1 MEGEGRYL
9 CLQTVTDDRA
19 GASAGLIEGQE
30 RLGRGGGGA
39 RTVGGDP
46 SGHQR
51 PVAAIDEPRS
61 ARPMGT
67 SSTSQ
72 GSLRGWGRAWV
83 GGNGSTCGGFCP
95 GLVHP

>member
-39 RTVGGDP
+39 RTVGGDS

-51 PVAAIDEPRS
+51 SVGAIDEPLS
-61 ARPMGT
+61 ARPMDT
-67 SSTSQ
+67 SSTSR
-72 GSLRGWGRAWV
+72 GSLRGWGRA
-83 GGNGSTCGGFCP
+83 
-95 GLVHP
+95 